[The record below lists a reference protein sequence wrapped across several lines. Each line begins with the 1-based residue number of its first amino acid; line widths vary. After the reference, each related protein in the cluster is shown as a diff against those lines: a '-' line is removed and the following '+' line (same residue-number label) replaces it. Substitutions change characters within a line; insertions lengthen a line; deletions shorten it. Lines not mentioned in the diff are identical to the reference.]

1 MGILRTDR
9 VSGLGGANAIKG
21 SVNFGSSD
29 LQSYD
34 KNLAIT
40 NTSDLDIGAGNYT
53 IEYWFNCDD
62 NTSDG
67 FNTSIALSEY
77 TNGSSNNAFNLYH
90 YNNGFRIYNR
100 TGGSFPLLFQ
110 NDDSW
115 ITGKWHHFAWVR
127 EGTGSNE
134 NKIYLDG
141 ALLGSAFTNDVN
153 YTSGQHWLIGANFYT
168 GSEGYGVNPQYGW
181 SGHLSNVRVSN
192 VARYSGAFT
201 PPTSEYVVD
210 SNTIILACQSPSNI
224 LQEETGKEVTYYVG
238 NAFATSEG
246 SGNYFLNSPPQASR
260 FTPNSPV
267 GFSTTSDVGTQF
279 GTTFDGVTTFDS
291 QAYMVVPGGNTR
303 ERNRGR
309 GLILGGATG
318 SPSTNTDIIKYFD
331 VASQG
336 ITETFGNLTD
346 PDGNG
351 RRSLA
356 SLSSSTR
363 ACTGGGYSHGGSPG
377 TVKNIIDF
385 VTIATTGN
393 ATDFGDMQNTAYAY
407 APASNQTRGL
417 FAGGY
422 QPNNSSVVNTIDL
435 ITIATAGN
443 GSNFGDLTVRRRA
456 LAGLESTTRG
466 VFAGGTFPAVHDEID
481 FVTFSTTGNATDFGD
496 LTDERDNVRAS
507 SSSTRG
513 VMAGG
518 RDPSN
523 TNIIDFIT
531 IASAGNATDF
541 GDLLSAKFYYA
552 ATGNKTRA
560 VWAGDNSG
568 TNAMEFV
575 TIATTGNGV
584 DFGDQNGTPQH
595 YNGCASDSH
604 GGLE

>member
-1 MGILRTDR
+1 MGILRTDQ

-21 SVNFGSSD
+21 SVFLCGGDDSSGSQTMDMKDS
-29 LQSYD
+29 S
-34 KNLAIT
+34 LAIGT
-40 NTSDLDIGAGNYT
+40 NEFCCDFWMYWVDIPSHGVRVVGNINQGDYSTAQSWAYLRFADGTSRL
-53 IEYWFNCDD
+53 W
-62 NTSDG
+62 
-67 FNTSIALSEY
+67 
-77 TNGSSNNAFNLYH
+77 NGSSWVSTGADNFVAGRWYHIAITRNSGNSQGLYIDGSLQSTTVSNTNNWTNDEFDI
-90 YNNGFRIYNR
+90 NGRA
-100 TGGSFPLLFQ
+100 S
-110 NDDSW
+110 
-115 ITGKWHHFAWVR
+115 
-127 EGTGSNE
+127 
-134 NKIYLDG
+134 DG
-141 ALLGSAFTNDVN
+141 AE
-153 YTSGQHWLIGANFYT
+153 SGRIFF
-168 GSEGYGVNPQYGW
+168 
-181 SGHLSNVRVSN
+181 SNVRLTIG
-192 VARYSGAFT
+192 SGA
-201 PPTSEYVVD
+201 SELGGIVPVGESEVLAD
-210 SNTIILACQSPSNI
+210 TKILCC
-224 LQEETGKEVTYYVG
+224 
-238 NAFATSEG
+238 
-246 SGNYFLNSPPQASR
+246 NSPGNVLNESAQGIPITTGRNSTANASVGTASR

-267 GFSTTSDVGTQF
+267 GSSTTTDVGTQF

-356 SLSSSTR
+356 SVSSSTR

-422 QPNNSSVVNTIDL
+422 QPNNSAVVNTIDL
-435 ITIATAGN
+435 ITIATTGN
-443 GSNFGDLTVRRRA
+443 ASNFGDLTVIRRA

-481 FVTFSTTGNATDFGD
+481 FVTFSTTGDATDFGD
-496 LTDERDNVRAS
+496 LTDARDNVRAS

-513 VMAGG
+513 VIAGG

-523 TNIIDFIT
+523 TDIIDFIT

-560 VWAGDNSG
+560 VWAGDGSA

>member
-21 SVNFGSSD
+21 SVFFPHDGTATTTSGALRVQNENDALTFGTGDFTIEFWFYTNRIGVTQHLYDGRGTGAGSNAAILIQISDSNNIRFFTTSNYRITGSTTLTENEWHHVALTRTGSTHTLYVNGSSD
-29 LQSYD
+29 GTYSASNTYLGPTNGFS
-34 KNLAIT
+34 AIG
-40 NTSDLDIGAGNYT
+40 SDDNGAGAY
-53 IEYWFNCDD
+53 
-62 NTSDG
+62 G
-67 FNTSIALSEY
+67 L
-77 TNGSSNNAFNLYH
+77 
-90 YNNGFRIYNR
+90 NGFISNLRIAKE
-100 TGGSFPLLFQ
+100 L
-110 NDDSW
+110 
-115 ITGKWHHFAWVR
+115 
-127 EGTGSNE
+127 
-134 NKIYLDG
+134 IYS
-141 ALLGSAFTNDVN
+141 AAFTVP
-153 YTSGQHWLIGANFYT
+153 TTELA
-168 GSEGYGVNPQYGW
+168 
-181 SGHLSNVRVSN
+181 
-192 VARYSGAFT
+192 
-201 PPTSEYVVD
+201 PTS
-210 SNTIILACQSPSNI
+210 NTTLLCCQSPGDIKASFGG
-224 LQEETGKEVTYYVG
+224 LDVSLFGVST
-238 NAFATSEG
+238 
-246 SGNYFLNSPPQASR
+246 NSKGPVASR

-267 GFSTTSDVGTQF
+267 GFSTTTDVGTQF
-279 GTTFDGVTTFDS
+279 GSTFDGVTTFDS
-291 QAYMVVPGGNTR
+291 QAYFVPPGGNTR

-309 GLILGGATG
+309 GLIMGGAV
-318 SPSTNTDIIKYFD
+318 SPGGTNTDIIKYFD

-356 SLSSSTR
+356 SVSSSTR
-363 ACTGGGYSHGGSPG
+363 ACTGGGYSHGSSPG

-422 QPNNSSVVNTIDL
+422 QPNNSTVVNTIDL
-435 ITIATAGN
+435 ITIATTGN

-481 FVTFSTTGNATDFGD
+481 FVTFSTTGDATDFGN

-513 VMAGG
+513 VMGGG
-518 RDPSN
+518 RTPSN

-541 GDLLSAKFYYA
+541 GDLLAATYYYA

-560 VWAGDNSG
+560 VWAGDVSI
-568 TNAMEFV
+568 TNTMEFV
-575 TIATTGNGV
+575 TIATTGNSV
-584 DFGDQNGTPQH
+584 DFGDQNGTPNT